1 MTRVSVPPTY
11 RVHRRPWGLSLL
23 ADIVRSRAD
32 HLAFLERCTR
42 LDADFVEANILT
54 HRLFV
59 VANADA
65 ARAVLVEDTKS
76 FVREGNLESAGIKS
90 FLGEGMLTTDG
101 EEWLRWRRLNA
112 PAFTRAAVAGV
123 QPIVD
128 DSLER
133 SFATLP
139 RGRIRLFDAFLRVA
153 VTATTAGFLSARPEP
168 DEQDALVDAM
178 LGGPEMVFAIACAR
192 TTLIRHL
199 PLPLPRRVQR
209 ATAAVDRLLARSA
222 ARRRAE
228 GAHARPD
235 LLDLVLQHRDP
246 TTGQP
251 LSDAEVRDQL
261 VTVVI
266 AAPENIATTLS
277 WAAYALASNPRVLAT
292 LRAELATGDER
303 YLRAVI
309 DETFRRFAATPM
321 VDRVA
326 AVDVELG
333 GVRIPRGSLV
343 VVPIAALHNHPRFWD
358 APGEF
363 RPERFLVASA
373 PSAWLPFGHGP
384 RKCVGERLARL
395 VLESALKRFVLG
407 FEWSRGT
414 NAEPGFAALINLR
427 PADRMRMWVERRA
440 ATAQTARLS
449 AAG

>member
-1 MTRVSVPPTY
+1 MTSVSVGPAY
-11 RVHRRPWGLSLL
+11 RVLQRPWGLSLL
-23 ADIVRSRAD
+23 ADVVRSRAD

-42 LDADFVEANILT
+42 LGADLVEANILT

-65 ARAVLVEDTKS
+65 ARAVLVDDTKS
-76 FVREGNLESAGIKS
+76 FVREGNLESAGIRS

-101 EEWLRWRRLNA
+101 EAWLKWRRLNA
-112 PAFTRAAVAGV
+112 PAFTRAAVADL
-123 QPIVD
+123 QPIVE

-133 SFATLP
+133 SLAELP
-139 RGRIRLFDAFLRVA
+139 TALGRRRLFDDFLRVA
-153 VTATTAGFLSARPEP
+153 VTATTAGFLSTRPEP
-168 DEQDALVDAM
+168 GEQDALVAAM

-222 ARRRAE
+222 ARRKAE
-228 GAHARPD
+228 GGRARAD
-235 LLDLVLQHRDP
+235 LLDLVLQYRDP
-246 TTGQP
+246 ATGRP

-292 LRAELATGDER
+292 LRAELAAGDER

-326 AVDVELG
+326 AVDFDLG

-343 VVPIAALHNHPRFWD
+343 VVPIAALHNHPRYWD

-363 RPERFLVASA
+363 RPERFLGASP
-373 PSAWLPFGHGP
+373 PSAFLPFGHGP

-414 NAEPGFAALINLR
+414 DAEPGFAALINLR
-427 PADRMRMWVERRA
+427 PADRMEMWVERRA
-440 ATAQTARLS
+440 AMERPSL